1 MSVLD
6 KTIEAISPTW
16 AFKRARFRGALAAY
30 EAAEPSRLRKGK
42 PDNASGDTLTSQ
54 AGNTIRGYARQQEQ
68 NYDLAEGILATLV
81 DNIIGPH
88 GISIEPQP
96 RDKSGELLPELAKQI
111 LELREDWK
119 LKPEVTHEH
128 DWPACERLIARAWF
142 RDGEALLQE
151 LKGTIPSL
159 QHGTRVPYSIE
170 LIEADLLPMEF
181 SDKDKGIT
189 QGVERNGWGRPL
201 AYHMLKEHPGDL
213 NFTHL
218 FKDTKRV
225 SADNILHPKI
235 VKRFKQARG
244 VSIFA
249 PMMRRIEG
257 IKDYEESE
265 LVAARIAAAMCGYI
279 KKGTADDFVGADN
292 TDEDRS
298 FKVKPGLMFDNL
310 RPGEE
315 VGTIDSNR
323 PSALLEGFRDSMVR
337 MLAAASRGT
346 FSSIARKYDGT
357 YSAQRQELVEG
368 HVAYK
373 SLSQLFASQVSYPTY
388 RSGLDMAVLSG
399 ALKLPKN
406 IDMNTFYDAEC
417 RGPSMP
423 WIDPDKEA
431 KANERLERAG
441 HKSAQ
446 QNIRDRGA
454 NPRSVMDEIK
464 KWRDLSDEKGLY
476 FTTDPKHEIVPVEL
490 DAEETNGDDNG
501 KD

>member
-42 PDNASGDTLTSQ
+42 PDNASGDALTAR
-54 AGNTIRGYARQQEQ
+54 AGSTIRGYARQQEQ

-96 RDKSGELLPELAKQI
+96 RDKNGDLLPDLAKKI

-159 QHGTRVPYSIE
+159 QHGTRVPYSLE
-170 LIEADLLPMEF
+170 LIEADLLPMHF

-189 QGVERNGWGRPL
+189 QGVERNAWGRPL

-225 SADNILHPKI
+225 NADNILHPKI

-279 KKGTADDFVGADN
+279 KKGTADDYIAPDDP
-292 TDEDRS
+292 TEDRS
-298 FKVKPGLMFDNL
+298 FKVKPGIMFDNL
-310 RPGEE
+310 QPGEE
-315 VGTIDSNR
+315 VGTVDSNR

-368 HVAYK
+368 FVAYK
-373 SLSQLFASQVSYPTY
+373 ALSQLFSSQVSYPTY
-388 RSGLDMAVLSG
+388 RSFIDMAVLSG
-399 ALKLPKN
+399 LLKLPKE
-406 IDMNTFYDAEC
+406 IDRNTLYDAEC

-431 KANERLERAG
+431 KGNERLERAG
-441 HKSAQ
+441 HKSPQ

-454 NPRSVMDEIK
+454 NPRTVMDEIET
-464 KWRDLSDEKGLY
+464 WRKEANDRGLF
-476 FTTDPKHEIVPVEL
+476 FTTDPKHELVPVIEQPE
-490 DAEETNGDDNG
+490 DSEED
-501 KD
+501 